1 MCMSASAC
9 ECVCVGALVG
19 VCTHEFSVGNFL
31 LEPNEPCLSSQKFM
45 ESSLKTKN
53 SSLQKK
59 TSSGGFNFFDDNDLN
74 KFFFARK

>member
-1 MCMSASAC
+1 MSASVW
-9 ECVCVGALVG
+9 VCVGECVGVWVG

-53 SSLQKK
+53 SSLQK
-59 TSSGGFNFFDDNDLN
+59 SGGFNFFDDNDLN
-74 KFFFARK
+74 KFFFARN

>member
-9 ECVCVGALVG
+9 ECVCVGVLVG

-59 TSSGGFNFFDDNDLN
+59 PQAGVSTFSTTTI
-74 KFFFARK
+74 